1 MLNFAQFVTI
11 LLLAAW
17 AGSASDRVNRRQ
29 LLLVSQSAAIVLS
42 AGLGLLAYYDL
53 APTSVV
59 IADAIALGVVSAFS
73 APAHRR

>member
-1 MLNFAQFVTI
+1 VLNFAQFVTI

-42 AGLGLLAYYDL
+42 AGSACWRTT
-53 APTSVV
+53 TS
-59 IADAIALGVVSAFS
+59 L
-73 APAHRR
+73 RRAW